1 MLLRLSIKNIAL
13 ISQLDVEFIAGLNIL
28 TGETG
33 AGKSII
39 IDAINLV
46 LGEKADYELLK
57 HGETKASVEAEFD
70 ISGNTHILNALDA
83 LDIETEDDT
92 LIVSREL
99 NVSGRSVCRLNGTV
113 VSRSSL
119 KNIMDFL
126 VDVHGQHEHQ
136 SLLAPKRHIQ
146 YLDAYAKDALAQ
158 HKEIVNRAYDSF
170 KALER
175 DMEINFLPP
184 DERERRIDTL
194 TYQINEIESINP
206 VAGEDDELL
215 HTRDMLMNAER
226 IALSLTTAYDALYGG
241 ESNALSAI
249 KSALTGLNDIKEL
262 SDSYNALQSKCDE
275 AFYII
280 EDIALQVREQKE
292 ASNFEF
298 ADLEQVEERLN
309 LINGLKRKYGGTIDS
324 VLQYADNAR
333 LELER
338 IQNSADAFERNT
350 ALINKYREDYYN
362 GAEQLTIA
370 RKSAAEH
377 FCAEVLAEL
386 RDLGLNNASLTVCF
400 DTESGDV
407 PSRNGV
413 DKVEFLLSANS
424 NEPEKP
430 LSKVASGGEI
440 SRIMLALKTVLSN
453 VEGISTMIFDEIDTG
468 ISGETATTVGL
479 KMHYIAKGKQVIA
492 ITHLP
497 QIAAFADAHY
507 LVEKTEREG
516 VVRSDLKR
524 LTDEEHKTEIARIMG
539 GTHSRAALEHASSM
553 ISEAIQK
560 ISEY

>member
-13 ISQLDVEFIAGLNIL
+13 ISHLDVEFVAGLNIL

-39 IDAINLV
+39 IDAINLA
-46 LGEKADYELLK
+46 LGEKAEYELLK

-70 ISGNTHILNALDA
+70 ISGNIPILNALNS

-99 NVSGRSVCRLNGTV
+99 NASGRSVCRLNGTV

-136 SLLAPKRHIQ
+136 SLLAPKYHIQ
-146 YLDAYAKDALAQ
+146 YLDAYAKDSLAQ
-158 HKEIVNRAYDSF
+158 YKEIVNHAYDRF
-170 KALER
+170 KSLEH
-175 DMEINFLPP
+175 DMEVNFLPP

-206 VAGEDDELL
+206 MTGEDDELL
-215 HTRDMLMNAER
+215 RTRDMLMNAER

-249 KSALTGLNDIKEL
+249 KSALVGLNDIKEL
-262 SDSYNALQSKCDE
+262 SDSYSALQSKCDE

-280 EDIALQVREQKE
+280 EDIAFQVREQKE
-292 ASNFEF
+292 VSNFEF
-298 ADLEQVEERLN
+298 SDLEQVEERLN
-309 LINGLKRKYGGTIDS
+309 VINSLKRKYGGTIDS
-324 VLQYADNAR
+324 VLQYAENAR
-333 LELER
+333 MELER

-350 ALINKYREDYYN
+350 VLINKYREDYYT

-370 RKSAAEH
+370 RKHSAEH

-386 RDLGLNNASLTVCF
+386 RDLGLQNASLTVRF

-407 PSRNGV
+407 PSRNGI

-424 NEPEKP
+424 SEPEKP
-430 LSKVASGGEI
+430 LAKVASGGEI
-440 SRIMLALKTVLSN
+440 SRIMLALKTVLSH
-453 VEGISTMIFDEIDTG
+453 VEGISIMIFDEIDTG

-507 LVEKTEREG
+507 LVEKTEQEG
-516 VVRSDLKR
+516 IVRSDLKR

-539 GTHSRAALEHASSM
+539 GTHSRAALEHASAM

-560 ISEY
+560 ISKY